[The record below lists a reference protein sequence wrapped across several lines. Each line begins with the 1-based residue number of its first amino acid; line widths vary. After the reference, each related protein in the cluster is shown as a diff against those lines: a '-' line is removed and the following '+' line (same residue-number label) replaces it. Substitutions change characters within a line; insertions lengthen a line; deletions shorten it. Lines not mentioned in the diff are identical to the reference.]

1 VLSSPVTILCAFISS
16 TASRPLSM
24 LQDSFAEIKRQKQK
38 KTVKEKKVHLNS
50 GRQKKKEL
58 NLPSCTAHRVYIL
71 CVVTRKLSKH

>member
-50 GRQKKKEL
+50 GRQKKK
-58 NLPSCTAHRVYIL
+58 S
-71 CVVTRKLSKH
+71 